1 MCFTTYLVSPCQEE
15 VVKVLLPVEAAQA
28 EVEALL
34 VSAVQFRLEC
44 HLGMFLG

>member
-1 MCFTTYLVSPCQEE
+1 MAPRQEE